1 MNTVYAI
8 SSGSYSDYSIRGMFS
23 TREKAQEYINKS
35 VCREELR
42 IEEYILDELVKDN
55 LMPFCIEFNNGE
67 IESIE
72 TPIYDFSIA
81 NTFENRVSIFSFETN
96 YEYCCDLYFRA
107 RDKDHAIKI
116 ARERWGQIKALNWFE
131 MYRGKS
137 INFHTQ
143 EELK

>member
-1 MNTVYAI
+1 MSTVYAI
-8 SSGSYSDYSIRGMFS
+8 SSGSYSDYSINGMFS
-23 TREKAQEYINKS
+23 TKEKAQEYINKS
-35 VCREELR
+35 VCQEELR

-55 LMPFCIEFNNGE
+55 LMPFYVDLINGE

-72 TPIYDFSIA
+72 TPIYDFSIK
-81 NTFENRVSIFSFETN
+81 NTFENRVRIFIYEKD

-137 INFHTQ
+137 INFYTK